1 MTRREVAMK
10 RIESI
15 VRSPMPL
22 GAARFALR
30 GAETIAGLEREV
42 AAIEAALAPAKDAL
56 SAIAEAHRRTAAL
69 VQSAHPPSM
78 RPPTAAYERAVI
90 YARETERRIR
100 SLVAELT
107 RKLDGRR
114 KALEETRGHW
124 PERGWR

>member
-1 MTRREVAMK
+1 MK

-15 VRSPMPL
+15 VRSQMPL

-42 AAIEAALAPAKDAL
+42 AAIEAALVPAKDAL
-56 SAIAEAHRRTAAL
+56 SAIAEAHRRTATL
-69 VQSAHPPSM
+69 VQAAHPPSM

-90 YARETERRIR
+90 YARETERRTR

-107 RKLDGRR
+107 RKLEGRR
-114 KALEETRGHW
+114 KALAETRGN
-124 PERGWR
+124 PGPGGGWR